1 MNAAAHIAKRHALQP
16 NGRGLCAFAPRL
28 RDEGKPL
35 D

>member
-1 MNAAAHIAKRHALQP
+1 MNFIAHIAKRHALQP
-16 NGRGLCAFAPRL
+16 NGRGLCALAPRL